1 MVININEKS
10 IVLID
15 KSYFI
20 YYRVYA
26 TLRWF
31 KFKNVEFE
39 DKSLLHENDEFMLPL
54 KKHILNDINKFI
66 KFRYF

>member
-1 MVININEKS
+1 MVIDINEKS

-39 DKSLLHENDEFMLPL
+39 DKSL
-54 KKHILNDINKFI
+54 
-66 KFRYF
+66 